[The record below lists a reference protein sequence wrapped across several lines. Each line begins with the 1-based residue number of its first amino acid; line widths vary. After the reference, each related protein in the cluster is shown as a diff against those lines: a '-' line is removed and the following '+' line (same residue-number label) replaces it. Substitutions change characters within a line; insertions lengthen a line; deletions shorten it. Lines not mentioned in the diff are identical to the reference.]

1 MNDEAVQ
8 THDQLAARY
17 LQYLQA
23 LAAEISVAMDAV
35 AKNAIAGLQESID
48 RQEML
53 CALLA
58 NLAVTHG
65 NPIPSS
71 GRALVFSNSSVA
83 REIQAAIGA
92 IRDINLQYAALLK
105 HSGRSVTLLLAL
117 CRSHTGQLQEVA
129 GSRSKRQTW
138 SCEM

>member
-23 LAAEISVAMDAV
+23 LAAEISVAMNAI
-35 AKNAIAGLQESID
+35 AKNALSSFQESVD

-58 NLAVTHG
+58 KLAVTYSKR
-65 NPIPSS
+65 ISLS
-71 GRALVFSNSSVA
+71 GQPPVLSDRSMA
-83 REIQAAIGA
+83 REIRATSTA
-92 IRDINLQYAALLK
+92 IRDLNLQYAALLK
-105 HSGRSVTLLLAL
+105 HSGRSVDLLLSL
-117 CRSHTGQLQEVA
+117 CRSHTGQLQELGGA
-129 GSRSKRQTW
+129 SSKRQTW

>member
-35 AKNAIAGLQESID
+35 AKNAIAMLQESID

-58 NLAVTHG
+58 NLALTHS

-92 IRDINLQYAALLK
+92 IRDLNLQYAALLK
-105 HSGRSVTLLLAL
+105 HSGRSVALLLSL
-117 CRSHTGQLQEVA
+117 CRSHTGQLQEAA

>member
-23 LAAEISVAMDAV
+23 LAAEISVAMDAI

-58 NLAVTHG
+58 NLAVTHS

-92 IRDINLQYAALLK
+92 IRDLNLQYAALLK
-105 HSGRSVTLLLAL
+105 HSGRSVALLLSL
-117 CRSHTGQLQEVA
+117 CRSHTGQLQEAA

>member
-1 MNDEAVQ
+1 MNDEAIQ
-8 THDQLAARY
+8 TRDQLAARY

-23 LAAEISVAMDAV
+23 LAVEIPVGMDAI
-35 AKNAIAGLQESID
+35 AKNAITSFRESVD

-58 NLAVTHG
+58 NLALTYSKR
-65 NPIPSS
+65 IPSS
-71 GRALVFSNSSVA
+71 GRPPVLSDSSVA
-83 REIQAAIGA
+83 REIQATTGV
-92 IRDINLQYAALLK
+92 IRDLNLQYAALLK
-105 HSGRSVTLLLAL
+105 HSGRSVALLLSL
-117 CRSHTGQLQEVA
+117 CRTHTGQLQEAA

>member
-23 LAAEISVAMDAV
+23 LAAEIPVAMNAI
-35 AKNAIAGLQESID
+35 AKNAITTFRESVD

-58 NLAVTHG
+58 NLALTYSKR
-65 NPIPSS
+65 NPPSKWPPV
-71 GRALVFSNSSVA
+71 LNDSSVA
-83 REIQAAIGA
+83 REIQATTGA
-92 IRDINLQYAALLK
+92 VRDLNLQYTALLK
-105 HSGRSVTLLLAL
+105 HSGRSVALLLSL
-117 CRSHTGQLQEVA
+117 CRSHTGQLQEAA
-129 GSRSKRQTW
+129 GPGSKHQTW
-138 SCEM
+138 SCDM